1 MMYIFLLILHKL
13 ARPISFCLLSLATL
27 ADVFVATI
35 EQSLFDKHEK
45 EHLQGQNIFCP
56 YFKNFHLLL
65 KKMNQETLA
74 RSLLLR
80 LSEKGVTKV
89 NEMDNRNRLGLNS

>member
-1 MMYIFLLILHKL
+1 
-13 ARPISFCLLSLATL
+13 
-27 ADVFVATI
+27 
-35 EQSLFDKHEK
+35 
-45 EHLQGQNIFCP
+45 
-56 YFKNFHLLL
+56 
-65 KKMNQETLA
+65 MNQETLA